1 MSSRLPFKNDG
12 SFMEIFKQ
20 LQAEQERAALGASL
34 NINSS
39 KSSKNESSITNAPFN
54 LDVILPKISP
64 PEDHKNTIAIESLVM
79 RVAGLPQ
86 SLADSEIAKFEDSV
100 QYWFLTV
107 TDSTEY
113 KYFQKRLQEEIIKKK
128 KTVEVVD
135 ASKVEYKLS
144 DIQLPPDHP
153 PKLTSAEKEVKTENE
168 IKAELKGEREQKS
181 LPPSRKRKSRWD
193 ADHPVKIEPTEEKP
207 LSEIEASVK
216 EAARIAAQLAASGA
230 AAPKSFPSSAARQF
244 AGGVALSDEQI
255 KQIQYQKEVSSCVL
269 LKLFRKNPHPHLP
282 CASIHPPL
290 LEHSF
295 KPCMSSYWLSRS
307 SRHRSRS

>member
-1 MSSRLPFKNDG
+1 MPSNERFGHSMAIAVSGLACYVCVSVNGSNPECEDPMRGSVPIESPCRQGKSGYEGLAYANYCAKIKGQRVSDGVQIYIRRCSTQKLGGISTHCGQFRL
-12 SFMEIFKQ
+12 S
-20 LQAEQERAALGASL
+20 
-34 NINSS
+34 
-39 KSSKNESSITNAPFN
+39 NELYHGCIATPFN

-86 SLADSEIAKFEDSV
+86 SLADSEIAKFEDSI

-216 EAARIAAQLAASGA
+216 EAARIAAQLAASGY
-230 AAPKSFPSSAARQF
+230 F
-244 AGGVALSDEQI
+244 VYALYYFSLVPNVFD
-255 KQIQYQKEVSSCVL
+255 
-269 LKLFRKNPHPHLP
+269 R
-282 CASIHPPL
+282 
-290 LEHSF
+290 LE
-295 KPCMSSYWLSRS
+295 
-307 SRHRSRS
+307 